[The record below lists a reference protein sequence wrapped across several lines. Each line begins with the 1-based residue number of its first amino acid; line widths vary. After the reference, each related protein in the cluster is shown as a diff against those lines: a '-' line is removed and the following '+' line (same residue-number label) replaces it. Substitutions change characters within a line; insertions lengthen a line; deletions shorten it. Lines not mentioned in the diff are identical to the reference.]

1 MAKIKKKKIATPNT
15 GENVEKMDHSHSA
28 VENGT
33 INLGNSLAIS

>member
-1 MAKIKKKKIATPNT
+1 MAKIKKKITTPNAA
-15 GENVEKMDHSHSA
+15 ENAEKMDHSHSA